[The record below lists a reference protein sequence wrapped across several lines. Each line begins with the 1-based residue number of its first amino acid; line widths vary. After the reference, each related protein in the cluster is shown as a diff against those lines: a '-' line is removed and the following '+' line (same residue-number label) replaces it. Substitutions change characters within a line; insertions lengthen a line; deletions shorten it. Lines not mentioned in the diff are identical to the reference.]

1 MLWYEGGAFMSEIE
15 LLAPAKN
22 LDCAK
27 AAITHGADAVYIGG
41 PSFGARAAAGNSF
54 DDLEQLVHMAHPY
67 HAKVFVTL
75 NTILT
80 DKELREAEQQIW
92 RYYNMGI
99 DALIVQDMGILKLD
113 LPPIALHASTQMD
126 NRTPEK
132 VIFLQN
138 AGFQRV
144 VLARELSLQQI
155 QEISNQ
161 CDVELEAFVHGALCV
176 SYSGRCYMSYA
187 ACGRSANRGE
197 CAQFCRLPYT
207 LVDADGNTIV
217 RDRHLLS
224 LKDMDRSEW
233 LLPMIQAGVMSFKI
247 EGRLKDVAYV
257 KNITAYYRRRIDAV
271 LEGHPEYK
279 PASIGKTILFF
290 DPDPERT
297 FHRDKT
303 PYFIDGERTDMVQ
316 LATPKS
322 TGTFVGQ
329 VQSVSY
335 DSLVYSGEKEL
346 HNGDGLCFVNSQ
358 GEFTGFRVNRVEGHR
373 LFWKEPIPIAVSDKL
388 YRNYDIQFE
397 KMLDGKSAERR
408 IELDFNLLEQE
419 NGFLLR
425 ATDEVGTTVELSID
439 AEKVLADK
447 ADQSF
452 QNIKNQLSKL
462 GNTCYQAGNI
472 EIKTA
477 QAYFFPSSLIAN
489 WRRQIIAMLMNTQY
503 VVEKL
508 GRDSLQEKFRVSQ
521 CDVETC
527 HGASLQNNPQ
537 MQNLIEAINV
547 LNAKARE
554 FYQER
559 GFWQIEDAYEKFE
572 TPHPVETRQDASLQD
587 EPVLLMTC
595 KYCIRHALGACP
607 KESKGNKKSGGHVET
622 CHGAS
627 LQNEPLYLKTGRHA
641 FRLSFDC
648 TKCEMRIYQA

>member
-1 MLWYEGGAFMSEIE
+1 MWYEGGAFMSEIE

-80 DKELREAEQQIW
+80 DKELEEAEQQIW

-155 QEISNQ
+155 QEIRQ
-161 CDVELEAFVHGALCV
+161 ACDVELEAFVHGALCV

-346 HNGDGLCFVNSQ
+346 HNGDGLCFVNVQ
-358 GEFTGFRVNRVEGHR
+358 GKFDGFRVNKVEGR
-373 LFWKEPIPIAVSDKL
+373 RVFWNEPVEGISVGDKL

-397 KMLDGKSAERR
+397 KMLAGKSAERR
-408 IELDFNLLEQE
+408 IDLDFKLLEKEGQHLV
-419 NGFLLR
+419 LL
-425 ATDEVGTTVELSID
+425 ATDEAGTSVELSIHED
-439 AEKVLADK
+439 RQAAEKPGQAL
-447 ADQSF
+447 
-452 QNIKNQLSKL
+452 QNLQAQLSKL
-462 GNTCYQAGNI
+462 GNTFYQARNV
-472 EIKTA
+472 EVKTK
-477 QAYFFPSSLIAN
+477 QVYFFPNSVIAG
-489 WRRQIIAMLMNTQY
+489 WRRQSIAMLMNMQ
-503 VVEKL
+503 
-508 GRDSLQEKFRVSQ
+508 RV
-521 CDVETC
+521 VETC
-527 HGASLQNNPQ
+527 HGASLQNNSE
-537 MQNLIEAINV
+537 MQNPIEAVNV
-547 LNAKARE
+547 MNAKARD
-554 FYQER
+554 FYQEQ
-559 GFWQIEDAYEKFE
+559 GFGRIEDAYEKID
-572 TPHPVETRQDASLQD
+572 TPHDVETRHGTSLHH

-607 KESKGNKKSGGHVET
+607 KESKGNKKCGGHVET

-627 LQNEPLYLKTGRHA
+627 LQNEPWYLKTGRHT

-648 TKCEMRIYQA
+648 AKCEMRIYQA

>member
-1 MLWYEGGAFMSEIE
+1 MWYEGGAFMSEIE

-346 HNGDGLCFVNSQ
+346 HNGDGLCFVNVQ
-358 GEFTGFRVNRVEGHR
+358 GKFDGFRVNKVEGR
-373 LFWKEPIPIAVSDKL
+373 RVFWNEPVEGISVGDKL

-397 KMLDGKSAERR
+397 KMLAGKSAERR
-408 IELDFNLLEQE
+408 IALDFKLLEKEGQLV
-419 NGFLLR
+419 LL
-425 ATDEVGTTVELSID
+425 ATDEAGTSVELSIHED
-439 AEKVLADK
+439 RQAADK
-447 ADQSF
+447 PEQAL
-452 QNIKNQLSKL
+452 QNLQAQLSKL
-462 GNTCYQAGNI
+462 GNTCYQARNI
-472 EIKTA
+472 EVKA
-477 QAYFFPSSLIAN
+477 KQVYFFPNSVIAG
-489 WRRQIIAMLMNTQY
+489 WRRQIIAMLMNTQ
-503 VVEKL
+503 
-508 GRDSLQEKFRVSQ
+508 RV
-521 CDVETC
+521 VETC
-527 HGASLQNNPQ
+527 HGASLQNNSE
-537 MQNLIEAINV
+537 MQNPIEAVNV
-547 LNAKARE
+547 MNAKARD
-554 FYQER
+554 FYQEL
-559 GFWQIEDAYEKFE
+559 GFGRIEDAYEKIE
-572 TPHPVETRQDASLQD
+572 KPHEVETCHGASLQD

-627 LQNEPLYLKTGRHA
+627 LQNEPWYLKTGRHT

-648 TKCEMRIYQA
+648 AKCEMRIYQA